1 MQLNGDRKTIAR
13 TYAGKKDFYVGEAGA
28 NVALIAAAPELLDAA
43 RAALRYLEANR
54 PDSDVRKDFTSLNEH
69 ENIAVKPLRAAIAKA
84 EGGQG

>member
-54 PDSDVRKDFTSLNEH
+54 PDSDVRKDFTSLSEH